1 MGELQPGRK
10 EKLRGGGEAKG
21 PTREESGMVPAICL
35 ALLGLAWLPADGELV
50 RGAHKQRQSS
60 PTHPQGHCLFMCRKK
75 GGTHSVAGKRKG
87 DRERG
92 EKRELERGRIRDS
105 ESEKC

>member
-1 MGELQPGRK
+1 ME
-10 EKLRGGGEAKG
+10 GGA
-21 PTREESGMVPAICL
+21 TREESGRVPAICL

-75 GGTHSVAGKRKG
+75 GGTYSVAKKGKG
-87 DRERG
+87 DRVKEREGDEKTREGKNRRQG
-92 EKRELERGRIRDS
+92 EQKMLMRE
-105 ESEKC
+105 

>member
-1 MGELQPGRK
+1 M
-10 EKLRGGGEAKG
+10 G
-21 PTREESGMVPAICL
+21 PTREESGILPAICL

-75 GGTHSVAGKRKG
+75 GGTYSVTEKRKG
-87 DRERG
+87 DRER
-92 EKRELERGRIRDS
+92 ERGGIR
-105 ESEKC
+105 EGMNKRQAEQKKC

>member
-1 MGELQPGRK
+1 M
-10 EKLRGGGEAKG
+10 G

-75 GGTHSVAGKRKG
+75 GGTHSTAEKRKG
-87 DRERG
+87 DREREG
-92 EKRELERGRIRDS
+92 EGKKQGKNKRQGERKNANERI
-105 ESEKC
+105 EMVM

>member
-10 EKLRGGGEAKG
+10 EKLRGGGEDMG

-75 GGTHSVAGKRKG
+75 GGTYSVAEKRKG
-87 DRERG
+87 ERERERG
-92 EKRELERGRIRDS
+92 GKKRI
-105 ESEKC
+105 